1 MTGGVNICHV
11 NRASSNVAHPPL
23 YLVRLLEIITVRGIS
38 GQLGLIVYRSGTR
51 LVLQNGSKGRMIK
64 WLTFPVTQPTTSG
77 NCQQKH
83 LVNAIIIDPW
93 PSLANS
99 RLEKLP
105 QMQNG
110 SVQET
115 EEDQRQTH
123 GSINYYCLNS
133 YNVQNISVENSHN
146 NIPVTRLSFFPSTSA
161 SVTGIY

>member
-1 MTGGVNICHV
+1 
-11 NRASSNVAHPPL
+11 
-23 YLVRLLEIITVRGIS
+23 
-38 GQLGLIVYRSGTR
+38 
-51 LVLQNGSKGRMIK
+51 MIK

-161 SVTGIY
+161 SVSIWLEYRHSVIRSFNGLSSHFPYIVLHSGRLGGLLYTSDLSLW